1 MTNPSDERSFAD
13 FWKGFGPTY
22 LAVCLRVAWQL
33 PLAVLVAGFLAR
45 MLQCYGSDVVKREI
59 ACAALSRPWGMV
71 LSWVDFI
78 PYVFLLMPIG
88 LLPILYLEWLK
99 YRKDEPSAFTHGGW
113 SIEGPPGYTRRLK
126 QVGADTFELA
136 GMSLRAQVLA
146 ENHRRFEG
154 DFSEAVLLNQL
165 RRKFARTDN
174 KPVVDSKDHLAWK
187 ITQSSGTQVHI
198 DLHRHPQADPPVWT
212 MRTEFYEWAGRKNP
226 PKLARTYVTEFVC
239 SSSGST
245 RP

>member
-1 MTNPSDERSFAD
+1 MTAANRSFSA
-13 FWKGFGPTY
+13 FWQWIWPHYRKACFRTLVGVPVAS
-22 LAVCLRVAWQL
+22 LAAITLRNALVCYAIWDGDSATACIALRDPRSAL
-33 PLAVLVAGFLAR
+33 GEIFAVWWVVLFVIAA
-45 MLQCYGSDVVKREI
+45 MLSQ
-59 ACAALSRPWGMV
+59 AL
-71 LSWVDFI
+71 L
-78 PYVFLLMPIG
+78 
-88 LLPILYLEWLK
+88 LEWLK
-99 YRKDEPSAFTHGGW
+99 YLKDEPSAFTHGGW
-113 SIEGPPGYTRRLK
+113 RIEGHPGYTRRLK
-126 QVGADTFELA
+126 EVGADTFELA

-174 KPVVDSKDHLAWK
+174 RPVVDSKDHLAWK

-239 SSSGST
+239 RNPSSS